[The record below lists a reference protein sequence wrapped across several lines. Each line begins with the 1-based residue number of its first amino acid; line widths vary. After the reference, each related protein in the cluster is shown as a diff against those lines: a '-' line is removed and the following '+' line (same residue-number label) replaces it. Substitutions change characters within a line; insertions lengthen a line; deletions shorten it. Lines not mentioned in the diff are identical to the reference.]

1 MKMNKASGI
10 KATLALTLLVPLIA
24 NGDDLFRMTW
34 RGMSYTTGANGQIIT
49 KPFSEKDFVQQI
61 AANNGVDPKTL
72 VFVWRPAKRDTA
84 VVQAKDG
91 LFIADVIQME
101 NNFTEVTNSTGT
113 KIVRQTFLYDE
124 AHESALGSAFGTET
138 QKHDANGNILTDNF
152 HGNFNYAI
160 PENSIVYNGTFS
172 TGARVKD
179 TSGTDT
185 GNTTGGDTNTTTTA
199 TSGQ

>member
-1 MKMNKASGI
+1 MKMNKPSGM
-10 KATLALTLLVPLIA
+10 KTTLALALIVPLVA

-34 RGMSYTTGANGQIIT
+34 RGMSYTTGANGQIAA
-49 KPFSEKDFVQQI
+49 KPISEKDFVQQV
-61 AANNGVDPKTL
+61 ATNNGLDPKTL

-101 NNFTEVTNSTGT
+101 NNFTEITNSTET

-138 QKHDANGNILTDNF
+138 QKHDTSGNIMSDSF

-160 PENSIVYNGTFS
+160 PENNIVYNGTFS

-179 TSGTDT
+179 TSGTT
-185 GNTTGGDTNTTTTA
+185 PGGDTNTTNTA